1 MRVELEFA
9 ENFANPEGGFD
20 FTSVK
25 CKELIEKVLNKGEE
39 MLPEIKDQQVF
50 IFITDDEEIHQIN
63 KEQRD
68 VDRATDVLSFPMLEH
83 KDGVG
88 EVDPLDRDPETGL
101 LLLGDI
107 ILSAERAVEQAKEY
121 GHSIEREL
129 CFLICHGFLH
139 LRGFD
144 HIEPE
149 DEKVMM
155 AKAEE
160 ILKGIA
166 ER

>member
-9 ENFANPEGGFD
+9 ENFTNPEGGFD

-25 CKELIEKVLNKGEE
+25 CKELIEKVLTKGEK
-39 MLPEIKDQQVF
+39 MLPPIEDQQVF
-50 IFITDDEEIHQIN
+50 IFITDDEEIHGIN

-88 EVDPLDRDPETGL
+88 EVDPLDKDPETGL

>member
-1 MRVELEFA
+1 MKVDLEFA
-9 ENFANPEGGFD
+9 QNFKNPECDFD

-25 CKELIEKVLNKGEE
+25 CKELIEKVLTTAEKK
-39 MLPEIKDQQVF
+39 LPPLADQEVF
-50 IFITDDEEIHQIN
+50 ICITDDNEIHEIN
-63 KEQRD
+63 KEQRN

-83 KDGVG
+83 KNGVG
-88 EVDPLDRDPETGL
+88 EVDPLDIDPETGL

-107 ILSAERAVEQAKEY
+107 IVSAERAVAQAKEY

-129 CFLICHGFLH
+129 CFLVCHGFLH

-144 HIEPE
+144 HIESE

-155 AKAEE
+155 ATAEE

>member
-1 MRVELEFA
+1 M
-9 ENFANPEGGFD
+9 
-20 FTSVK
+20 
-25 CKELIEKVLNKGEE
+25 
-39 MLPEIKDQQVF
+39 
-50 IFITDDEEIHQIN
+50 
-63 KEQRD
+63 
-68 VDRATDVLSFPMLEH
+68 
-83 KDGVG
+83 
-88 EVDPLDRDPETGL
+88 

>member
-1 MRVELEFA
+1 MTVELEFA
-9 ENFANPEGGFD
+9 ENFKKPECEFD
-20 FTSVK
+20 FTSLK
-25 CKELIEKVLNKGEE
+25 CKQLIERVLTTAEE
-39 MLPEIKDQQVF
+39 KLPPIDGQQVF
-50 IFITDDEEIHQIN
+50 IFITDDNEIHEIN
-63 KEQRD
+63 REQRD

-88 EVDPLDRDPETGL
+88 QVNPLDIDPETGL

-107 ILSAERAVEQAKEY
+107 IVSAERAVAQAKEY

>member
-1 MRVELEFA
+1 MKVELEFK
-9 ENFANPEGGFD
+9 ENFTNPEGGFD

-25 CKELIEKVLNKGEE
+25 CQELIERVLTAGEE
-39 MLPEIKDQQVF
+39 KLPPIEGQQVF
-50 IFITDDEEIHQIN
+50 VFITDDEEIHGIN

-107 ILSAERAVEQAKEY
+107 ILSAERTVAQAEEY